1 MEDKLKRK
9 KLFAFI
15 KSVLLILLVVWGLVT
30 FFYLMLQDVI
40 PVTRTHFWNYKIFNM
55 WTDFTAYPRELPES
69 AHNIKYYY
77 YEGFLA
83 DKNGYRV
90 SYSQEDYEIMKENRL
105 MVYSPLVE
113 LGYCYDGGTKQYL
126 EREQMQKQRVDF
138 LDILLPEEHDDGQ
151 YYYLAYSLCET
162 QELYSY
168 HCVLCN
174 DETCEMIEISYHG
187 PN

>member
-1 MEDKLKRK
+1 MADKLKRK
-9 KLFAFI
+9 KLFAVI
-15 KSVLLILLVVWGLVT
+15 KGVLLILLVVWGLVT

-77 YEGFLA
+77 YEGFLV
-83 DKNGYRV
+83 DKSGYHV
-90 SYSQEDYEIMKENRL
+90 AYSREDYDQMKDNRL
-105 MVYSPLVE
+105 INYK
-113 LGYCYDGGTKQYL
+113 YDYPEIYYYNGDEKRYL
-126 EREQMQKQRVDF
+126 NPEKMREWRIDF
-138 LDILLPEEHDDGQ
+138 LDKLLPKEQKDGQ
-151 YYYLAYSLCET
+151 YYFLGYYLSEG
-162 QELYSY
+162 QEVYAFD
-168 HCVLCN
+168 CVLCN

>member
-9 KLFAFI
+9 KLFAII
-15 KSVLLILLVVWGLVT
+15 KSVLLILLVVWSLGT

-55 WTDFTAYPRELPES
+55 WTDFTAYPKELPES

-90 SYSQEDYEIMKENRL
+90 SYSQEDYEVMKANRL
-105 MVYSPLVE
+105 SVYDTNYPK
-113 LGYCYDGGTKQYL
+113 YCYDGGAKIYL
-126 EREQMQKQRVDF
+126 DREYMKQRRIDF
-138 LDILLPEEHDDGQ
+138 FDKLLPEEQDDGQ
-151 YYYLAYSLCET
+151 YYFLVDSLYED

-168 HCVLCN
+168 ACVLCN